1 MKIRTVLGVLF
12 ALVVVVVATYVN
24 HQNVELFTAPV
35 HLTPAR
41 TVPVYV
47 FLIGVFLLGFL
58 PTVGVLVAQT
68 LSSELQERRRR
79 RADRER
85 QAREDSLRR
94 ALDLHA
100 DGQWHRAIE
109 EYERV
114 LAESPE
120 DFHAL
125 LHHGEALR
133 LTGRAAEA
141 VEAHRRASVLYPN
154 SVVLLQQ
161 LADDYEASGQPE
173 VGREIRERILRDHE
187 GVSLRVLQ
195 RRRNAALGDGDWQR
209 AGALQERIE
218 QLLKGSLDEALLAR
232 EESIRRGLS
241 YQRAVA
247 LLAEDRVGDARRIF
261 EELLAAEPQF
271 IPARIMV
278 GESERLAG
286 REEAAVA
293 AWRRGFEI
301 TGSPVFLQ
309 RIEDFFIDQGD
320 PVRAIEGLRALI
332 TASANDLLPRFFL
345 GRLYYRLEMHDEALK
360 VLVPLEERIR
370 SSPTYH
376 LVLARIHE
384 RRGEIE
390 EAAKAYSRSIQEA
403 GRHVAEYAC
412 RICRT
417 RYDDWRDHCEPCRS
431 WNSIEMDFEEER
443 ISAEALGVREAPV
456 WGVGE
461 IEEEP

>member
-12 ALVVVVVATYVN
+12 ALVVVVVATYVS

-47 FLIGVFLLGFL
+47 VLIGVFLLGFL

-141 VEAHRRASVLYPN
+141 VEVHRRASVLYPH

-161 LADDYEASGQPE
+161 LADDYEAAGQPE
-173 VGREIRERILRDHE
+173 VGREIRERILRDYE

-195 RRRNAALGDGDWQR
+195 RRRNAALGAGDWR
-209 AGALQERIE
+209 PAGALQERIE

-232 EESIRRGLS
+232 EESIRRGLT
-241 YQRAVA
+241 YQRGVA

-278 GESERLAG
+278 GEAERLAG

-360 VLVPLEERIR
+360 ILEPLEERIR

-384 RRGEIE
+384 RQGEIE
-390 EAAKAYSRSIQEA
+390 EATKAYSRSIQEA
-403 GRHVAEYAC
+403 GRHVAEYVC

-417 RYDDWRDHCEPCRS
+417 RYEDWRDHCEPCRS

-461 IEEEP
+461 IEDEP